1 MRVMFCIGFIFQ
13 IVIINAQLQ
22 YNYNN
27 SNLNLPEWL
36 TNPNYVAENAT
47 EESRIDVEEINLAT
61 FNDINIVELRMFESE
76 HSSGSTSIYLGTFNK
91 KRNIIDIAEVSNLT
105 SSDWN
110 WQGELSFEEI
120 EPGIIKY
127 YCVDLTYT
135 VAENNEE
142 QDATGGMVLSN
153 SDTIITYFKISK
165 DGSITYSNDL
175 EELKIQKDK
184 FVNKGIEDNKGNDN
198 SEQDKLVE
206 NIRQVFADINKNL
219 SSYEKKEKKS
229 GSNII
234 VTYYYKN
241 SSLRKMTENNASNG
255 QSVDYYFDKQELVF
269 IYAHNKTKNTES
281 RYYFNN
287 SEMFRWLKGKDK
299 DEISPSSEEFK
310 TKGKELLSRSKSL
323 SEN

>member
-1 MRVMFCIGFIFQ
+1 MKIIFCIGFIFQ

-27 SNLNLPEWL
+27 SNLNIPDWL

-47 EESRIDVEEINLAT
+47 EESSINIEEIKLAA
-61 FNDINIVELRMFESE
+61 FNDINVIELRMFESE
-76 HSSGSTSIYLGTFNK
+76 HSNGSTSIYLGTFNN
-91 KRNIIDIAEVSNLT
+91 KRNIIDITEVSNLT

-127 YCVDLTYT
+127 YCVDLRYT
-135 VAENNEE
+135 LAENNEE
-142 QDATGGMVLSN
+142 QDASGGMVLSN
-153 SDTIITYFKISK
+153 SDTITIYFKIAK
-165 DGSITYSNDL
+165 NGSIAYSGDL
-175 EELKIQKDK
+175 EEIKNQKVK
-184 FVNKGIEDNKGNDN
+184 LVKTEIEEIKENGDT
-198 SEQDKLVE
+198 EQDKIVE

-229 GSNII
+229 GSNITI
-234 VTYYYKN
+234 TYYYKN
-241 SSLRKMTENNASNG
+241 SSLRKMTENNTSNG
-255 QSVDYYFDKQELVF
+255 QSVDYYFDRQEPVF

-287 SEMFRWLKGKDK
+287 REMFRWLKGKEK
-299 DEISPSSEEFK
+299 EVISPESEEFK
-310 TKGKELLSRSKSL
+310 SKGKELLNRSKSL